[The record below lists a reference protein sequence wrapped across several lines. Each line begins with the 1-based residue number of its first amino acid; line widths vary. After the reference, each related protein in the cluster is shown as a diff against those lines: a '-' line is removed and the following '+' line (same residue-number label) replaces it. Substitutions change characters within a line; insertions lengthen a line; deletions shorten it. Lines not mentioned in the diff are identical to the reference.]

1 MPCTPEEGA
10 LHFTQGTEKIL
21 VRLKHFEPV
30 DLEELPGGI
39 TWNIWNNCSLRGSSL
54 SQVAG
59 MNLYLHS
66 TL

>member
-1 MPCTPEEGA
+1 M
-10 LHFTQGTEKIL
+10 
-21 VRLKHFEPV
+21 
-30 DLEELPGGI
+30 DLEELPRGI

-66 TL
+66 TLKVDKMSGICQVFLRENVEGT